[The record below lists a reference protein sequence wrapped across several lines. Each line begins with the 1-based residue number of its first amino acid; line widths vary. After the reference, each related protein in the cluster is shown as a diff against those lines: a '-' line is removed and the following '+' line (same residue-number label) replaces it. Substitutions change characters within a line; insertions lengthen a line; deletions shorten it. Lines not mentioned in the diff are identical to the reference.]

1 MEEGGRK
8 KRNKIWIK
16 SEKDPQ
22 EPILFSREIIFP
34 KNPEIHSVPIER
46 ARRTILEQISKYQ
59 DQTIQRRSLN
69 TGYCAYCVGQNSVS
83 QPLYPNIIFRRPLFP
98 FPLPR
103 SIVRLVS
110 VSGLT
115 VQSSP
120 LRLPTYTLWLWNEAN
135 EVEGREYSRKY
146 REKGNDEGSRV
157 GGRPLCSGK
166 GRHAGGKESH
176 GIFKLGET
184 GIRLW

>member
-135 EVEGREYSRKY
+135 EAWRGGNIVENIERKATT
-146 REKGNDEGSRV
+146 RV
-157 GGRPLCSGK
+157 RV
-166 GRHAGGKESH
+166 
-176 GIFKLGET
+176 
-184 GIRLW
+184 